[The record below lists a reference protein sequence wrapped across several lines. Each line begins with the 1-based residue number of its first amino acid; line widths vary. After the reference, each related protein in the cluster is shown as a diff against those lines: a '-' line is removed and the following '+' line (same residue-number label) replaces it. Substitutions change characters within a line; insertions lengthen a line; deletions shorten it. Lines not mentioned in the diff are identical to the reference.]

1 MSITLD
7 ELSSNLD
14 YYISLI
20 NKYNSIEIIKDN
32 KVIAILK
39 ATINDSDEY
48 RYGDELIGFLP
59 NDLSLEEA
67 KEMRLSEI

>member
-39 ATINDSDEY
+39 APINDSDEY